1 MAQNENTA
9 NQQAPT
15 EPVGSVPETPEQDV
29 SLQDAI
35 DAVTDLIEAK
45 QLQWSSQWELV
56 KAETRLLRQSILVTV
71 LATLA
76 TFTFAFC
83 CWLFINAGIAI
94 LLAKVAVPTLVITL
108 ILVALNAALLAVS
121 WRVAKGA
128 FKHISLQPLLNA
140 AKGQPH
146 QPDSKAKQD
155 GDL

>member
-1 MAQNENTA
+1 MTQNENTT
-9 NQQAPT
+9 NQQART
-15 EPVGSVPETPEQDV
+15 EPVGSVSETPEPDV

-83 CWLFINAGIAI
+83 CWLLINAGIAI
-94 LLAKVAVPTLVITL
+94 LLANGAVSTLVIAL
-108 ILVALNAALLAVS
+108 ILVMLNAALLTIS

-128 FKHISLQPLLNA
+128 FKHITLQPLLNA

-146 QPDSKAKQD
+146 HPEAKVNQE
-155 GDL
+155 GET